1 MTRLALML
9 FAVWLAGCTWEP
21 RPIFFTPTPRARA
34 TSDLQ
39 AKVQTPHPPTQT
51 PTPSATPERGAV
63 SVRVCTGYP
72 RGALNVRACP
82 GTECAVRFI
91 LGEGMEVT
99 ATGETARVGE
109 GSWVRIAKPVQ
120 GWVNARYL
128 CMEGKP

>member
-34 TSDLQ
+34 TLDLYPE
-39 AKVQTPHPPTQT
+39 VTSPPTQT
-51 PTPSATPERGAV
+51 PTPSATPEREMV

-91 LGEGMEVT
+91 LSEGMEVT
-99 ATGETARVGE
+99 PSVKTVRVGE
-109 GSWVRIAKPVQ
+109 STWVHLAGPVQ
-120 GWVNARYL
+120 GWVNGRYL
-128 CMEGKP
+128 CQEGTK